1 VASAITYI
9 NRPCFAASMKLSII
23 MPAYNE
29 EKDILKIIKKVRAVK
44 LPIQK
49 ELIIVDDGSK
59 DKTRKILS
67 AVKSKDIKIFLHEKN
82 KGKGAAI
89 RTGLSK
95 ATGDIILVQ
104 DADDE
109 YDPNEYDRLVE
120 PLLNGAMVVFGS
132 RFKGVHRPRYKFY
145 YMGNKVL
152 TLATNIL
159 YGSSITDMETCY
171 KVFKREAIKGM
182 VLRAKKFDFEPEIT
196 AKFLKRGYKIIE
208 VPISYKSR
216 SFKEGKKIKWTDGVK
231 ALWYLIKYRF
241 SD

>member
-1 VASAITYI
+1 
-9 NRPCFAASMKLSII
+9 MKLSII

-29 EKDILKIIKKVRAVK
+29 EKGILKILKKVFAVK
-44 LPIQK
+44 VPMQK
-49 ELIIVDDGSK
+49 EIIIVDDGSK
-59 DKTRKILS
+59 DNTRKLLS
-67 AVKSKDIKIFLHEKN
+67 KIKNKEVKVILHERN

-104 DADDE
+104 DADEE
-109 YDPNEYDRLVE
+109 YDPSEYPRLIA
-120 PLLNGAMVVFGS
+120 PLLENAKVVYGS
-132 RFKGVHRPRYKFY
+132 RFLKSHVPRYKFY
-145 YMGNKVL
+145 YLGNKFL
-152 TLATNIL
+152 TIMTNLL
-159 YGSSITDMETCY
+159 YGGSISDMETCY
-171 KVFKREAIKGM
+171 KVFRREAIKGM

-196 AKFLKRGYKIIE
+196 AKFLKRGYKIVE

-216 SFKEGKKIKWTDGVK
+216 SFNEGKKIRWTDGII